1 MDHKMNVWFE
11 PLHGLEYPLGTTFI
25 CYSRKDSQNVEKILH
40 EFGTR
45 GLPYFI
51 DVEGISGGELWLHK
65 LEQALDNAS
74 CGVIIITPESIN
86 SPWVWFETGELFGK
100 NTSIIPFIMGVSD
113 KKDEIEAFIQGLPQ
127 FIRQFTIIKEID
139 HLIKEVEKHTLNIS
153 DIFPD
158 EKLNGKVLSKLKQAK
173 LILVLEDDEEKY
185 LLNRGL
191 KFGFKIVRFGR
202 WDFIIDE
209 PHNLDIDETE
219 RVDKI
224 IHIDKLLYE
233 KNSNLLKAE
242 YILPVHK
249 KWGLS
254 FKLFIEGYD
263 MKEINK
269 ITSILEQ
276 NGFKIGQRESD
287 EKNRIFFLIP
297 QEKCGIIEDDDE
309 TSNNYLY
316 PV

>member
-1 MDHKMNVWFE
+1 MDYKMNIWFE
-11 PLHGLEYPLGTTFI
+11 PLHGLEQPVGTTFI
-25 CYSRKDSQNVEKILH
+25 CYSRKDFQNVEKILQK
-40 EFGTR
+40 FGSR

-51 DVEGISGGELWLHK
+51 DVEGIIGGEMWLHK

-74 CGVIIITPESIN
+74 CGVIVLTPESIK

-100 NTSIIPFIMGVSD
+100 NTPIIPFIMGVSD
-113 KKDEIEAFIQGLPQ
+113 KKDEIEKFNKKLPQ
-127 FIRQFTIIKEID
+127 FIHQFPIIKDID
-139 HLIKEVEKHTLNIS
+139 HLVKVVETHTLNIS
-153 DIFPD
+153 DIFLD

-173 LILVLEDDEEKY
+173 LILVLEDDADRY
-185 LLNRGL
+185 LLNRQL

-202 WDFIIDE
+202 WNFIVNE

-219 RVDKI
+219 RADKI
-224 IHIDKLLYE
+224 IYIDKLSYE
-233 KNSNLLKAE
+233 KNSNALKAE

-254 FKLFIEGYD
+254 FKLFLEGYD

-269 ITSILEQ
+269 IISILER
-276 NGFKIGQRESD
+276 NGFKIGEREEG

-297 QEKCGIIEDDDE
+297 HEKCRIVDDDE